1 MIAILCLFY
10 LLYNGCK
17 AFKKC
22 KDQDVAGTIFYCTM
36 FIVWVMAICN
46 FDILPSLYYWNI

>member
-10 LLYNGCK
+10 LLYNACK

-22 KDQDVAGTIFYCTM
+22 KDQDVAGTIFYCAM
-36 FIVWVMAICN
+36 FIVWVMAICH
-46 FDILPSLYYWNI
+46 FDILPSLYYWNV

>member
-17 AFKKC
+17 A
-22 KDQDVAGTIFYCTM
+22 VAGTIFYCTM

-46 FDILPSLYYWNI
+46 FDILPSLYYWNV